1 MSQGE
6 IAVPIALKLSDNRMH
21 TGSDCDRN
29 SPVLSDDRVSQEI
42 DLSLARFG
50 SSVGLERGFVHRR
63 PVLFLLSFAAHG
75 SDTTSH

>member
-1 MSQGE
+1 LSQGE
-6 IAVPIALKLSDNRMH
+6 IAVPIALNSQT
-21 TGSDCDRN
+21 TGCILDLIATEN

-50 SSVGLERGFVHRR
+50 SSVGLERGFAHRR
-63 PVLFLLSFAAHG
+63 PVLFLLPFAAHG